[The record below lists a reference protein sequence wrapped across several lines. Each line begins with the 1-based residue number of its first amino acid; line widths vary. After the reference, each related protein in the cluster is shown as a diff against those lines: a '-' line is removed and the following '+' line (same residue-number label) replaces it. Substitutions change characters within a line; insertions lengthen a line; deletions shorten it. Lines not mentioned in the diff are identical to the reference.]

1 MFIKATRVA
10 FLKNPIYSKEKSSV
24 FWSFGPKQ
32 TVEVRPNCT
41 CGQSLDYIHVL
52 YSIPSSR
59 LLSSKV
65 FECQEFACLATKV
78 PHETNGTT
86 NCKTFDEI
94 TT

>member
-10 FLKNPIYSKEKSSV
+10 FLKNPIHSKEKSSV

-52 YSIPSSR
+52 YTSVTLVEQQSLAESSG
-59 LLSSKV
+59 
-65 FECQEFACLATKV
+65 E
-78 PHETNGTT
+78 
-86 NCKTFDEI
+86 
-94 TT
+94 

>member
-1 MFIKATRVA
+1 MFSGIFLRINKVFLNNDMLAGKKTFLINTHVDMFIKATRVA

-52 YSIPSSR
+52 Y
-59 LLSSKV
+59 
-65 FECQEFACLATKV
+65 T
-78 PHETNGTT
+78 
-86 NCKTFDEI
+86 
-94 TT
+94 